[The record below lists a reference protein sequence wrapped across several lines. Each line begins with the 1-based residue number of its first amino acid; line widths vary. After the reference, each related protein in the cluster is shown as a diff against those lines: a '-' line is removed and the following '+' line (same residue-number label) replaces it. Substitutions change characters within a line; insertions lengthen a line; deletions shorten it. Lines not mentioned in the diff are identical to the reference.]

1 MAATR
6 TAHTVW
12 NGDLMTGAGNTTLDS
27 SGLGNFDVTWKARA
41 EAVRGQD
48 QPRRAHR
55 RSALGLLLHGV
66 QPRPRQAGHTP
77 EEVNT
82 KADVTFVP
90 GTGITDSHLT
100 VSARIPGITED
111 EFQRIAEEAKVGCP
125 VSAAL
130 TGIKITLDATLA
142 S

>member
-1 MAATR
+1 M
-6 TAHTVW
+6 
-12 NGDLMTGAGNTTLDS
+12 
-27 SGLGNFDVTWKARA
+27 
-41 EAVRGQD
+41 
-48 QPRRAHR
+48 
-55 RSALGLLLHGV
+55 
-66 QPRPRQAGHTP
+66 
-77 EEVNT
+77 
-82 KADVTFVP
+82 P

-100 VSARIPGITED
+100 VSARIPGISED